1 MDSLKVTISPHI
13 KAERTTPRIMWSVIL
28 ALLPAG
34 TAGIFIFGLNA
45 LYVIIVSIVSAIITE
60 AVMQALR
67 RKAITVMDG
76 SAMITGILLAYN
88 VPPGV
93 PLWLPAVG
101 AFFAVAIG
109 KQAFGGLGQNIFNP
123 ALIGRAFL
131 MVSWP
136 VYMTTWQNP
145 RWKVDAVSSASPLGL
160 LKHGDFEL
168 VKNFSLWDLL
178 TGNRPGCIGEICIIA
193 VLLGAAYLLIK
204 RYITWHTPVIYI
216 ATVGLLS
223 WAFNGQGGLF
233 KGDALFF
240 ILNGGLILGAFFMA
254 TDYVTTPL
262 SRQGKAIFGLGCG
275 ILTFLIRRF
284 SGYPEGVSYSIL
296 IMNAATPLIDRYTK
310 PRWFGWKTTP
320 RFARDDLHD
329 EGKGKLGS

>member
-1 MDSLKVTISPHI
+1 MDPLKVTISPHI
-13 KAERTTPRIMWSVIL
+13 KSGRTTPNIMWTVIF

-34 TAGIFIFGLNA
+34 AAGVFIFGLNA
-45 LYVIIVSIVSAIITE
+45 LYVIIVSVASALAAE
-60 AVMQALR
+60 AAIQALR
-67 RKAITVMDG
+67 QRAITVMDG
-76 SAMITGILLAYN
+76 SAVITGLLLAYN

-101 AFFAVAIG
+101 AFFAIAIG
-109 KQAFGGLGQNIFNP
+109 KQAFGGLGHNVFNP

-136 VYMTTWQNP
+136 IYMTTWQNP
-145 RWKVDAVSSASPLGL
+145 RWNVDAVSSASPLGL
-160 LKHGDFEL
+160 FKQGEFGLIKS
-168 VKNFSLWDLL
+168 FSSWDLL
-178 TGNRPGCIGEICIIA
+178 AGARPGCIGEVCIIA
-193 VLLGAAYLLIK
+193 LLLGAAFLLIK
-204 RYITWHTPVIYI
+204 RYITWHAPFVYI
-216 ATVGLLS
+216 STVGVLS
-223 WAFNGQGGLF
+223 WAMNGQGGLF

-262 SRQGKAIFGLGCG
+262 SRKGKMIFGLGCG

-296 IMNAATPLIDRYTK
+296 IMNAATPIIDHYTK
-310 PRWFGWKTTP
+310 PRWFGLKEGTP
-320 RFARDDLHD
+320 T
-329 EGKGKLGS
+329 